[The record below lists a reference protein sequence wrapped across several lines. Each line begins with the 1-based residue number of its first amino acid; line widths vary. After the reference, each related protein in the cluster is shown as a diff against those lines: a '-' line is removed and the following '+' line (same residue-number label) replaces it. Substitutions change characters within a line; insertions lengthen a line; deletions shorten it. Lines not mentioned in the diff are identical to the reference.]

1 MARFHDR
8 QYGIADGE
16 NVDDDDLCPPRFC
29 ASDAVTRRYHWEDDD
44 DDREQKR
51 SRSRGFLNQVSSWFD
66 GRSRSRRQHGDGD
79 RGSGWYR
86 GEASSGCHR
95 K

>member
-51 SRSRGFLNQVSSWFD
+51 SRS
-66 GRSRSRRQHGDGD
+66 
-79 RGSGWYR
+79 
-86 GEASSGCHR
+86 
-95 K
+95 